1 MVSHL
6 RHNEISKMGVKMV
19 KDLNYQ
25 KKKKKKDLNYLI
37 RELVVV
43 FLHSLKNYVQ
53 AFSTS
58 EEAASCGC
66 LVSVM
71 GRSC

>member
-6 RHNEISKMGVKMV
+6 RHNEISKMGVKTV
-19 KDLNYQ
+19 
-25 KKKKKKDLNYLI
+25 KDLNYLI

-43 FLHSLKNYVQ
+43 FLNSLKNYVQ

-58 EEAASCGC
+58 EEVASCGC